1 MSRPFCR
8 AAVLA
13 AAAAALAACG
23 GSNSGTPVGPSND
36 PDGVVVEPGH
46 LSGTAIIGGVS
57 YSADGLFTKNGELR
71 MHIFSGDQTG
81 IDDSLQFIGAYGPP
95 RAPHLE
101 GPGMIIGQYCSAQQP
116 NRFCGTSTAASIVL
130 DAVGSG
136 TRTTARG
143 EIRVTTATGTETWP
157 LDLIYW
163 GGFQHFY
170 TTFQISSLSGLYTE
184 KLAEYAPGAD
194 VVMDI
199 DTNGRW
205 FFQDATTGCTGN
217 GSLVPYTDST
227 NVYNVQLTIAGCSST
242 YSRLNAQFIG
252 FATYEPPTPQERV
265 GYAPRMWLST
275 PTGTPVAIAT
285 FAADI

>member
-13 AAAAALAACG
+13 AAAALAACG
-23 GSNSGTPVGPSND
+23 NSNSGTPVGPSND
-36 PDGVVVEPGH
+36 PGGVVVEPGH
-46 LSGTAIIGGVS
+46 LSGTAMIGGAT
-57 YSADGLFTKNGELR
+57 YSADGLFTKNGQLR
-71 MHIFSGDQTG
+71 MHIFSGDDTG
-81 IDDSLQFIGAYGPP
+81 IDDSFQFIGAYGPP
-95 RAPHLE
+95 MSPHLE
-101 GPGMIIGQYCSAQQP
+101 GPGIIIGQYCSTQQS

-130 DAVGSG
+130 DAVGAGS
-136 TRTTARG
+136 RTTARG
-143 EIRVTTATGTETWP
+143 EIRVGNETWS

-199 DTNGRW
+199 DTTGRW

-227 NVYNVQLTIAGCSST
+227 NVYDVQLTIAGCSST
-242 YSRLNAQFIG
+242 YARLNAQFIG
-252 FATYEPPTPQERV
+252 FATYEPPTPQDRRD
-265 GYAPRMWLST
+265 YAPRMWLST
-275 PTGTPVAIAT
+275 PTGPPVALAT
-285 FAADI
+285 FAADL

>member
-1 MSRPFCR
+1 MPIAFCR
-8 AAVLA
+8 AAVI

-23 GSNSGTPVGPSND
+23 GGGSDDTAVGPSNN
-36 PDGVVVEPGH
+36 PAGIVVEPGH
-46 LSGTAIIGGVS
+46 LSGTAIIGGVT

-71 MHIFSGDQTG
+71 MHIFNGDVNG
-81 IDDSLQFIGAYGPP
+81 VDDSVQFVGAYGPP

-101 GPGMIIGQYCSAQQP
+101 GPGMLIGQYCTATPRS
-116 NRFCGTSTAASIVL
+116 RFCGTSTAASITL

-143 EIRVTTATGTETWP
+143 EIRVTTPTGAETWP

-163 GGFQHFY
+163 GGFTHFY
-170 TTFQISSLSGLYTE
+170 TTFQIASLSGLYTE

-199 DTNGRW
+199 DTTGRW

-227 NVYNVQLTIAGCSST
+227 NVYNVQLTIAGCSSGYGT
-242 YSRLNAQFIG
+242 LNTQFIG
-252 FATYEPPTPQERV
+252 FATYEPPTPTDRAN
-265 GYAPRMWLST
+265 YAPRMWLST
-275 PTGTPVAIAT
+275 PSGVPVAIAT
-285 FAADI
+285 FATEL